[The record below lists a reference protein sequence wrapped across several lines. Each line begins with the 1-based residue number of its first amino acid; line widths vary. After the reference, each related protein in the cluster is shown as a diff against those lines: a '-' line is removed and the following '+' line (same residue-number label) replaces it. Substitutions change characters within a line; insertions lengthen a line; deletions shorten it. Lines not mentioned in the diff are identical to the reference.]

1 MKFSN
6 EELKTIK
13 TIIDSEICDEEIR
26 KSENYTNDLSY
37 EKEMDEWLQELK
49 SISNKIKVELE
60 K

>member
-26 KSENYTNDLSY
+26 KSKNSTNDLSY